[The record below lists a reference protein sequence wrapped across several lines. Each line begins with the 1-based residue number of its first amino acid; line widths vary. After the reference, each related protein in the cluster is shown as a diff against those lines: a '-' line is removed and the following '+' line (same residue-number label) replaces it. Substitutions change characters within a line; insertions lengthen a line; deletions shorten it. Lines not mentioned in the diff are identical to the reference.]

1 VNCSGGIQAAC
12 SESVFEAVTM
22 RLGCYDD
29 GGITRAKS
37 GADEAA
43 QSIQQEC
50 IVCIKLNNVTGMLV
64 ARPGRN

>member
-1 VNCSGGIQAAC
+1 
-12 SESVFEAVTM
+12 M